1 MAQIKEDPKNANKP
15 DAIIEKMVGGKINKF
30 YEQNC
35 LLQQEF
41 VKNGDF
47 KVGAYL
53 ESKGVKLVN
62 FVRFEKGEGL
72 EKKEEDFAAE
82 IAKLTNK

>member
-1 MAQIKEDPKNANKP
+1 MKGAEADEIL
-15 DAIIEKMVGGKINKF
+15 VLF
-30 YEQNC
+30 R

-53 ESKGVKLVN
+53 ESKGVKLIN

-72 EKKEEDFAAE
+72 EKKEENFADEVASMM
-82 IAKLTNK
+82 K

>member
-1 MAQIKEDPKNANKP
+1 
-15 DAIIEKMVGGKINKF
+15 MVGGKINKF

-41 VKNGDF
+41 VKDSDQ
-47 KVGAYL
+47 KVGKYL
-53 ESKGVKLVN
+53 ESKGVKLIN

-72 EKKEEDFAAE
+72 EKKEDNFADEVASM
-82 IAKLTNK
+82 IK